1 MKHFI
6 VIVSLLISCFCMSC
20 LVTESVIAESAS
32 LQVSFG
38 TNPTIVSPGTN
49 GYLELVLKSVGGSTV
64 QNIDI
69 TASNWDK
76 TVIIPQGNWDVY
88 YGDLEGG
95 DSDSVYYEFKISDT
109 ASAGLYQIV
118 FEVEYS
124 PGQTIK
130 QTAFM
135 KVEDATVL
143 DLNSVNPSSIR
154 IGEVTT
160 VVFNVSNMG
169 GNAIHNILFTWEDES
184 ELILPVG
191 SDNKITVSSIGAG
204 ESVDVPIDVVADPS
218 IVPGVYPLTVSLVFY
233 DSTGTMQ
240 TVTSTAG
247 IQIGGGTD
255 FEIVLQQYS
264 SGSVT
269 FAVSNTGAYV
279 ASSVIVSIPS
289 QMNYVASGT
298 SSSSLGN
305 LDAGDYTLVTFQVSS
320 LASSATNAT
329 QERPSFDSF
338 PTDGSGFPTDLP
350 DDFDPS
356 MGGGFRNRTF
366 AGGGSGDNLIVEIA
380 YTDLF
385 GVRQTVEK
393 EVVMS
398 SSSVAS
404 SASSSDVSSQF
415 SGRFGTTG
423 LSGQSTGGLD
433 TGITYIVIGVVGI
446 IVIVA
451 VIQLGRKKKIPY
463 FSKMA
468 KGKQNEDH

>member
-1 MKHFI
+1 MKH
-6 VIVSLLISCFCMSC
+6 VIILALLISCFCMPC
-20 LVTESVIAESAS
+20 LVTESVVAESAS

-38 TNPTIVSPGTN
+38 TNPTVVSPGTN
-49 GYLELVLKSVGGSTV
+49 GYLELVLKSVGGSTI

-88 YGDLEGG
+88 YGDLDGG

-124 PGQTIK
+124 PGQTIR

-143 DLNSVNPSSIR
+143 DLNSVTPSSIR

-160 VVFNVSNMG
+160 IMFNVSNTG

-191 SDNKITVSSIGAG
+191 SDNRVTVSSIGAG
-204 ESVDVPIDVVADPS
+204 ESVGIPVDVVADPS

-240 TVTSTAG
+240 TVTSTVG

-255 FEIVLQQYS
+255 FEIVLQQYA

-269 FAVSNTGAYV
+269 FAVSNIGAYV
-279 ASSVIVSIPS
+279 ASSVIVNIPT

-298 SSSSLGN
+298 S
-305 LDAGDYTLVTFQVSS
+305 
-320 LASSATNAT
+320 
-329 QERPSFDSF
+329 
-338 PTDGSGFPTDLP
+338 
-350 DDFDPS
+350 
-356 MGGGFRNRTF
+356 
-366 AGGGSGDNLIVEIA
+366 
-380 YTDLF
+380 
-385 GVRQTVEK
+385 
-393 EVVMS
+393 
-398 SSSVAS
+398 
-404 SASSSDVSSQF
+404 
-415 SGRFGTTG
+415 
-423 LSGQSTGGLD
+423 
-433 TGITYIVIGVVGI
+433 
-446 IVIVA
+446 
-451 VIQLGRKKKIPY
+451 
-463 FSKMA
+463 
-468 KGKQNEDH
+468 

>member
-1 MKHFI
+1 MKHYLMI
-6 VIVSLLISCFCMSC
+6 ISLFLSCFCMSC
-20 LVTESVIAESAS
+20 LVTDSVVGDSAT

-38 TNPTIVSPGTN
+38 SNPMVVSPGTN
-49 GYLELVLKSVGGSTV
+49 GYLELVLKSGGSTI

-95 DSDSVYYEFKISDT
+95 NSDSVYYEFKISDT

-143 DLNSVNPSSIR
+143 DLNSVTPSSIR

-160 VVFNVSNMG
+160 VVFNVSNTG
-169 GNAIHNILFTWEDES
+169 SNDIHNVLFTWEDES

-191 SDNKITVSSIGAG
+191 SDNRVAISCIGGG
-204 ESVDVPIDVVADPS
+204 ESVGIPVDVVADPS
-218 IVPGVYPLTVSLVFY
+218 IVPGVYSLTVTFVFY

-240 TVTSTAG
+240 TVTSTVG

-255 FEIVLQQYS
+255 FEIVLQQYV

-289 QMNYVASGT
+289 QLNYVASGT

-320 LASSATNAT
+320 LASGSMNMS
-329 QERPSFDSF
+329 QERPSFNGF
-338 PTDGSGFPTDLP
+338 PADGSGFPTDIP

-366 AGGGSGDNLIVEIA
+366 AGGGSGDTLIVEIA

-398 SSSVAS
+398 SSSAIS
-404 SASSSDVSSQF
+404 SSSSSDASSQF
-415 SGRFGTTG
+415 SGRFGTT
-423 LSGQSTGGLD
+423 SGQSSGGLD
-433 TGITYIVIGVVGI
+433 AGMTYIVIGVVGI
-446 IVIVA
+446 VVIVA

-463 FSKMA
+463 FSKLA
-468 KGKQNEDH
+468 KGKHNEDH